1 MSISRSLLVDS
12 DSVSTKLN
20 SVRRFDDG
28 NSGTTTT
35 TTTTTITLSD
45 ASVLV
50 LWTSTLFPPNT
61 FLL

>member
-35 TTTTTITLSD
+35 TTITLSD

>member
-35 TTTTTITLSD
+35 TTTITLSD

>member
-35 TTTTTITLSD
+35 TTITLSD

-50 LWTSTLFPPNT
+50 LSTSTLFPPNI